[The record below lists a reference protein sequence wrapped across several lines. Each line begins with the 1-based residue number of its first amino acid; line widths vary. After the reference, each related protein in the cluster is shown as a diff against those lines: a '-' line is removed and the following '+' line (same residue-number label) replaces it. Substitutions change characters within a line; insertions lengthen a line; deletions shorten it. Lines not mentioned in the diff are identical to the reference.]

1 LHKPKEI
8 GYLPSSSSGLGYC
21 FSEIVI
27 RPCVS
32 IPKEEQREWAIGLLH
47 KVKALCLLSRA
58 LATPQKFEIQVE
70 ISKDSLVQMMH
81 SEIAGRSLPGEGGL
95 TSQVQE
101 SLMDQTKSAAERP
114 AKSESELA
122 VGLVSRFTMKDG
134 TEVSLRPIHPSDEP
148 LMAQFHQTLSGRS
161 VYMRYF
167 RSLSLA
173 SRLAHERLVRICCV
187 DGEREVAL
195 VVDYTNKGTRQ
206 QQILG
211 VGRLIKLDT
220 QNEAEVAILVSDQYQ
235 KQGLGTELL
244 LRLIQIARDQKLHRV
259 SGEWLRDNLAM
270 QIIVKKLGF
279 RFRLCAGGASIPAVL
294 EL

>member
-1 LHKPKEI
+1 MFR
-8 GYLPSSSSGLGYC
+8 Y
-21 FSEIVI
+21 
-27 RPCVS
+27 
-32 IPKEEQREWAIGLLH
+32 
-47 KVKALCLLSRA
+47 
-58 LATPQKFEIQVE
+58 
-70 ISKDSLVQMMH
+70 
-81 SEIAGRSLPGEGGL
+81 SEIAADLQLGRESFMNQIQENLIDL
-95 TSQVQE
+95 T
-101 SLMDQTKSAAERP
+101 QTVTEPP

-122 VGLVSRFTMKDG
+122 AGLVSRFSMKDG
-134 TEVSLRPIHPSDEP
+134 TEVSLRLIHPGDEP

-167 RSLSLA
+167 CSISLE
-173 SRLAHERLVRICCV
+173 SRLAHERLVRICHV

-195 VVDYTNKGTRQ
+195 VVDYTNKRSGK

-211 VGRLIKLDT
+211 VGRLIKLDG

-244 LRLIQIARDQKLHRV
+244 RRLIQIARDQKLHRV
-259 SGEWLRDNLAM
+259 SGELLRDNLAM

-279 RFRLCAGGASIPAVL
+279 RFRLCADSASIPVVL